1 MRTIILTEKQIKNA
15 IDNVIAEQTIQRT
28 ESRKAESLPPI
39 NIPYKFPSG
48 YWMPTQELISQ
59 VTTALTPVIEFIKKY
74 QSQKIE
80 VSIRAGESQVTNADN
95 EPTSKNKGKG
105 VPKKYLATGRA
116 NSVKSIINNYF
127 DNLVKTN
134 VITVK
139 PTFGE
144 NEIVLGSTPY
154 TPSKSNPNDPK
165 YVEEQF
171 INVIVNTTGESVT
184 VEETCLVGLKV
195 MVDYDKSWCKPGV
208 DESRCHQCDTS
219 IFSIY
224 ANGIPVKDD
233 SGSNVA
239 NLNNRGDGG
248 SRRWIGTFS
257 EADANAVLQ
266 GGKKE
271 IVLTYECEIK
281 DGEGCHSDAMHV
293 TIFDNT
299 NKQIFSDFV
308 SGGYRV
314 RKSDGQRL
322 LLITDECGKVT
333 QVAPRTTGPEAKTKP
348 KRTIQKWDMD
358 PNDVITSAAKVYL
371 TVDEQGK
378 VHPEKLFDPIHDRSN
393 LAFWAKNIKTWDD
406 FLYQYDDWIRPRD
419 LVRILKVAQ
428 SIKNSTPVATP
439 TTQQP
444 TK

>member
-28 ESRKAESLPPI
+28 ETRKPASLPPI

-48 YWMPTQELISQ
+48 YWMPTQQLVSQ
-59 VTTALTPVIEFIKKY
+59 VTTALSPVIEFIKKY

-80 VSIRAGESQVTNADN
+80 VSIQAGESQVTNADN

-127 DNLVKTN
+127 DNLIKTN

-154 TPSKSNPNDPK
+154 TPNKSNPNDPK
-165 YVEEQF
+165 YAEEQF
-171 INVIVNTTGESVT
+171 INVIVNATGESVT
-184 VEETCLVGLKV
+184 VEETCLVGLKI
-195 MVDYDKSWCKPGV
+195 MVDYDKSWCKPRV
-208 DESRCHQCDTS
+208 DESRCHQCDS
-219 IFSIY
+219 SVFSIY
-224 ANGIPVKDD
+224 ANGIPVKDA
-233 SGSNVA
+233 SGSNIA

-257 EADANAVLQ
+257 DVDAKAILQ
-266 GGKKE
+266 GGRKE
-271 IVLTYECEIK
+271 IVLTYQCEIN

-299 NKQIFSDFV
+299 KKQIFSDFV
-308 SGGYRV
+308 SGGYRIK
-314 RKSDGQRL
+314 KSDGQRL
-322 LLITDECGKVT
+322 LLKTDECGRVT
-333 QVAPRTTGPEAKTKP
+333 EVAPRASAPESKPKP
-348 KRTIQKWDMD
+348 KRTIQKWDM
-358 PNDVITSAAKVYL
+358 NSEKVVESAAKVYL
-371 TVDEQGK
+371 TVDEKGM

-393 LAFWAKNIKTWDD
+393 LAYWAKNIKTWDD
-406 FLYQYDDWIRPRD
+406 FLSKFSDYIKPRHIRQIPD
-419 LVRILKVAQ
+419 AAELLK
-428 SIKNSTPVATP
+428 NNTPP
-439 TTQQP
+439 TTVP
-444 TK
+444 SN

>member
-28 ESRKAESLPPI
+28 ETRKAESLPPI

-80 VSIRAGESQVTNADN
+80 VSIQAGESQVTNADN

-127 DNLVKTN
+127 DNLIKTN

-154 TPSKSNPNDPK
+154 VSGKNSPNDPK
-165 YVEEQF
+165 YAEEQF

-195 MVDYDKSWCKPGV
+195 MVDYNKEWCKPN
-208 DESRCHQCDTS
+208 DQSRCHACDNA

-224 ANGIPVKDD
+224 ANGIPVKDAN
-233 SGSNVA
+233 GSNIA
-239 NLNNRGDGG
+239 NLNNRGSGDT
-248 SRRWIGTFS
+248 RRWIGTFS
-257 EADANAVLQ
+257 DSDAKAVLQ

-271 IVLTYECEIK
+271 IILTYQCEI
-281 DGEGCHSDAMHV
+281 DGGEGCHSDAMHV
-293 TIFDNT
+293 TIYDNT

-308 SGGYRV
+308 SGGYRLK
-314 RKSDGQRL
+314 KSNGQRL
-322 LLITDECGKVT
+322 LLKTNECGGVT
-333 QVAPRTTGPEAKTKP
+333 EVAPRITSDPDAENRP
-348 KRTIQKWDMD
+348 KRTVKRWIFNLNDKINSLAQVLKYADGSGKIDWTKLYD
-358 PNDVITSAAKVYL
+358 PVIDRDKVRYQNNYQS
-371 TVDEQGK
+371 TV
-378 VHPEKLFDPIHDRSN
+378 
-393 LAFWAKNIKTWDD
+393 DD
-406 FLYQYDDWIRPRD
+406 FLNAYREPKIISKNDIEQIK
-419 LVRILKVAQ
+419 LASEKLK
-428 SIKNSTPVATP
+428 
-439 TTQQP
+439 
-444 TK
+444 

>member
-28 ESRKAESLPPI
+28 ETRKAESLPPI

-48 YWMPTQELISQ
+48 YWMPTQQLVSQ

-80 VSIRAGESQVTNADN
+80 VSIQAGESQVTNADN

-127 DNLVKTN
+127 DNLIKTN

-165 YVEEQF
+165 YAEEQF

-184 VEETCLVGLKV
+184 VEEACLVGLKI

-208 DESRCHQCDTS
+208 DESRCHRCDS
-219 IFSIY
+219 SVFSIY

-233 SGSNVA
+233 SQSNVA

-257 EADANAVLQ
+257 DADAKSVLQ

-271 IVLTYECEIK
+271 IVLTYQCEIN

-299 NKQIFSDFV
+299 NKRIFSDFV
-308 SGGYRV
+308 SGGYRIK
-314 RKSDGQRL
+314 KSDGQKML
-322 LLITDECGKVT
+322 VKTDECGNVLE
-333 QVAPRTTGPEAKTKP
+333 VAPRLTAKPIP
-348 KRTIQKWDMD
+348 KRTVPRWDFNVSD
-358 PNDVITSAAKVYL
+358 PMNSLARVYL
-371 TVDEQGK
+371 HLDSEGTIDWTKLYDPVLEPNVIKARK
-378 VHPEKLFDPIHDRSN
+378 VQYPKWGDLLKSYNGFITKSQIKEIPALAEKLKS
-393 LAFWAKNIKTWDD
+393 
-406 FLYQYDDWIRPRD
+406 
-419 LVRILKVAQ
+419 
-428 SIKNSTPVATP
+428 